1 MEEVEKVASRNGNIW
16 YDLKIIMLP
25 NGESF
30 SALLAVD
37 CTESHVQLDALFCTA
52 HSETQ
57 QSRKHHKLSNR
68 FAIPCLE
75 VIYYENRGSMMYTRH
90 DAAIRQEVEF

>member
-37 CTESHVQLDALFCTA
+37 CTESHVQLDALFCT
-52 HSETQ
+52 Q
-57 QSRKHHKLSNR
+57 
-68 FAIPCLE
+68 
-75 VIYYENRGSMMYTRH
+75 
-90 DAAIRQEVEF
+90 